1 MSKKITVIGG
11 GSTMFVPGLLRMI
24 MRSET
29 LKGSTVCLMDVDERR
44 AEVMANLGRQLVDS
58 EGLDLKIEST
68 TEQRASLVNADFV
81 IVAISV
87 GGMNAWENDI
97 EIPGRYGI
105 FTEVHDSIGPGGIMR
120 AFRHVPILAS
130 ICQDLAEVSPTAWV
144 FNYTNPAGA
153 NTLAMKTVPSVNS
166 VSLCS
171 CTGLPMN
178 VLWLSAL
185 TGVAPDEIAM
195 PPVVGGINHCAG
207 IVDLRA
213 KDGSALIPRIRQRTG
228 RDLLASMETLMQH
241 AAGSAMA
248 QEAQS
253 SLGANFEFLARRLVQ
268 SSGLEEAVVP
278 WALDLFGVMPYCWT
292 HWVEFFPQML
302 RLSEPY
308 QGRAQGLAMQYGT
321 HIFDMN
327 DKRAR
332 VKKWQDLADRWSS
345 PEYAAE
351 VSLAALPA
359 GEEDWGIEVV
369 DVMEALISNRTAMHI
384 VNTTNNGAIDNLPDD
399 AIVEVSSVINSYGIR
414 PVHVGSLPETLAAH
428 FRLHLSVQ
436 RLTMEAAL
444 SGERKTA
451 LQALLLDPATAAVL
465 EPPRIAAML
474 DELLVANA
482 RYLPRFS

>member
-24 MRSET
+24 MNSEA
-29 LKGSTVCLMDVDERR
+29 LKGSTVCLMDVDARR
-44 AEVMANLGRQLVDS
+44 AEVMANLGKRLVER
-58 EGLDLKIEST
+58 EGLDLTIEST

-81 IVAISV
+81 IVAIAV
-87 GGMNAWENDI
+87 GGMSAWEEDI

-178 VLWLSAL
+178 VMWLSAL

-207 IVDLRA
+207 ILDLRS
-213 KDGSALIPRIRQRTG
+213 KDGAPLIPRIRRRTG
-228 RDLLASMETLMQH
+228 KDLLASMEALMQH
-241 AAGSAMA
+241 AAASEMAAEA
-248 QEAQS
+248 QEA
-253 SLGANFEFLARRLVQ
+253 LGANFEFLARRLVQ
-268 SSGLEEAVVP
+268 SSGLEETMVP

-292 HWVEFFPQML
+292 HWIEFFPQML

-308 QGRAQGLAMQYGT
+308 KGRAQGLAMQYGT
-321 HIFDMN
+321 HIFDMV

-332 VKKWQDLADRWSS
+332 VQKWQDLADRWSN
-345 PEYAAE
+345 PAFADE
-351 VSLAALPA
+351 VSLAALPM

-369 DVMEALISNRTAMHI
+369 DVMEALVTNRTALHI
-384 VNTTNNGAIDNLPDD
+384 VNTTNNGAIDNLPDE

-414 PVHVGSLPETLAAH
+414 PVHVGSVPETLAAH

-436 RLTMEAAL
+436 RLTTEAAL
-444 SGERKTA
+444 SGDRQTA

-474 DELLVANA
+474 DEMLAANA
-482 RYLPRFS
+482 RFLPRFA